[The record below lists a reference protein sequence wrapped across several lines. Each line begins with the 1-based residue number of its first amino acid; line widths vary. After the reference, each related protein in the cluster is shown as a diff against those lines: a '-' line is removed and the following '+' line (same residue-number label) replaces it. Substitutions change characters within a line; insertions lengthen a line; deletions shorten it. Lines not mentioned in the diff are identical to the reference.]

1 MSRKEEYWTLIQTLN
16 ETPAALDGAVDRARA
31 RARRSRAGRRFG
43 IPLASLAGVA
53 AAFAVLVNV
62 STPFAMACK
71 SVPVIRELAEAVA
84 LEPSL
89 KAALEH
95 DYLQP
100 VFQTQAKDG
109 VTASVR
115 YLIVDQNNLNVFYT
129 LRSDGDTQLEAH
141 PELLDSDGN
150 RVDGYVATWG
160 APSQQDEEDY
170 KLASFYFVDGHV
182 PKALRLRL
190 DIQDTGRGKEG
201 LAGASPWTSGWS
213 WTASVSVWNRSP
225 STPPAWS
232 SPCRRTRTT
241 PPCSKG

>member
-1 MSRKEEYWTLIQTLN
+1 
-16 ETPAALDGAVDRARA
+16 
-31 RARRSRAGRRFG
+31 
-43 IPLASLAGVA
+43 
-53 AAFAVLVNV
+53 LVNV

-115 YLIVDQNNLNVFYT
+115 YLIVDQT
-129 LRSDGDTQLEAH
+129 ISTCSIPCAPTATRSWRP

-201 LAGASPWTSGWS
+201 LASA
-213 WTASVSVWNRSP
+213 TAIPHRPHRTARRSLARRRAQP
-225 STPPAWS
+225 SAPRPDYLYLR
-232 SPCRRTRTT
+232 P
-241 PPCSKG
+241 GH